1 MGPLEEAEALAA
13 GPEEDALAAG
23 PEEDALP
30 TGFVTGAPAVE
41 VLAAEALTD
50 ELVQRALA
58 GNRRAVSRCIT
69 LTEDGGAPGREVL
82 RAMRQALQ
90 GPPGPQNLPGAPEQ
104 LEQLEQLDSQGPL
117 ILPGAGG
124 KAALRIGF
132 TGPPGSGKS
141 TLVSRLS
148 ALFAE
153 KGRKVGVL
161 AVDPSSPFTGGA
173 ILGDRV
179 RMETAPQND
188 NVFFRSMGSRGA
200 VGGLSEAIDG
210 AALVLEACGFDPIL
224 IETVGVGQAEIEII
238 RHADIV
244 IVVAVPGLGD
254 DIQSIKAGIMEIGDL
269 FVVNKCDLPGADR
282 TAHELEAELHK
293 AVPQVS
299 AADGTGISELAAQ
312 IEEMAAVLPEEG
324 ARGRFAKGETRMD
337 CKKIDHIGIAV
348 KSIEERLGFYESTL
362 GLHLEGVETVEEQ
375 KVKTAFLPC
384 GDSELELLESTADD
398 GAVARFIEKNG
409 EGVQH
414 IALRVEDIDKALEEL
429 KEKGVRLIDET
440 PRIGAG
446 GARIAFVHPKATGGV
461 LLELCERN

>member
-1 MGPLEEAEALAA
+1 MAPETEELA
-13 GPEEDALAAG
+13 
-23 PEEDALP
+23 
-30 TGFVTGAPAVE
+30 
-41 VLAAEALTD
+41 
-50 ELVQRALA
+50 QRALA

-69 LTEDGGAPGREVL
+69 LVEDGGAPGREIL
-82 RAMRQALQ
+82 RAMQEALV
-90 GPPGPQNLPGAPEQ
+90 G
-104 LEQLEQLDSQGPL
+104 SQGL
-117 ILPGAGG
+117 GG
-124 KAALRIGF
+124 KPALRIGF

-141 TLVSRLS
+141 TLVNRLS
-148 ALFAE
+148 AVFAE
-153 KGRKVGVL
+153 KGRQIGIL

-179 RMETAPQND
+179 RMETAPQSD
-188 NVFFRSMGSRGA
+188 NIFFRSMGSRGA
-200 VGGLSEAIDG
+200 AGGLSRACDG

-224 IETVGVGQAEIEII
+224 IETVGVGQAEIEIV
-238 RHADIV
+238 RHADLV

-282 TAHELEAELHK
+282 AAHELEAALRK
-293 AVPQVS
+293 AVPLVS
-299 AADGTGISELAAQ
+299 AEDGTGIAELAAK
-312 IEEMAAVLPEEG
+312 IEEMAAALPEIG
-324 ARGRFAKGETRMD
+324 ARGRFGKGETTME

-348 KSIEERLGFYESTL
+348 KSIEERLAFYESTL

-414 IALRVEDIDKALEEL
+414 IALRVDDIDKALEEL

-461 LLELCERN
+461 LLELCERD